1 MLKLENVLNGAK
13 TVAIAGH
20 VRPDGDCV
28 GSCLATYN
36 YIKSYYPEVSVDLY
50 LEPIP
55 NLFKFLTSS
64 GEIKNTCDA
73 DAVYDLF
80 IAQDCGD
87 LTRLGQTGT
96 YFQTAKKTFCI
107 DHHKSNQSF
116 ADVNYIFPEASST
129 SELVYELLDEK
140 KITKE
145 IAECIYVGIIH
156 DTGVFQYSSTS
167 SKTMTIAGKL
177 MDTGI
182 DYPTIVNDTFF
193 MKTFEQN
200 RIFGHALLKAER
212 FLENRC
218 IYVCLTREEMEQ
230 FGVLPKHLEGIVSQ
244 LRSTKGIEV
253 AIFLYQNEEDGYKVS
268 MRSGKIVDVAEI
280 AVKFGGGGH
289 AKAAGVTMH
298 GDEEEIQKL
307 LLEEVNAQL
316 ERK

>member
-1 MLKLENVLNGAK
+1 MLSLEKVLEGVK

-36 YIKSYYPEVSVDLY
+36 YIKTYYPEIAVDLY

-64 GEIKNTCDA
+64 AEIKNTCDTDMA
-73 DAVYDLF
+73 YDLF
-80 IAQDCGD
+80 ISQDCGD
-87 LTRLGQTGT
+87 IDRLGQAGK

-116 ADVNYIFPEASST
+116 ADENYIFPQASST
-129 SELVYELLDEK
+129 SELVYELMDES

-156 DTGVFQYSSTS
+156 DTGVFQYSNTS

-177 MDTGI
+177 MDLGI

-193 MKTFEQN
+193 VKTFEQN

-212 FLENRC
+212 FLDNRC
-218 IYVCLTREEMEQ
+218 IYVCLTREEMQ
-230 FGVLPKHLEGIVSQ
+230 QYDVLPKHLEGIVSQ
-244 LRSTKGIEV
+244 LRSTKGVEV
-253 AIFLYQNEEDGYKVS
+253 AIFLYQNDEDGYKVS
-268 MRSGKIVDVAEI
+268 MRSGKVVDVAEI
-280 AVKFGGGGH
+280 AVKYGGGGH
-289 AKAAGVTMH
+289 AKAAGVTMY
-298 GDEEEIQKL
+298 GEETEIRKL

>member
-1 MLKLENVLNGAK
+1 
-13 TVAIAGH
+13 
-20 VRPDGDCV
+20 
-28 GSCLATYN
+28 
-36 YIKSYYPEVSVDLY
+36 
-50 LEPIP
+50 
-55 NLFKFLTSS
+55 
-64 GEIKNTCDA
+64 
-73 DAVYDLF
+73 
-80 IAQDCGD
+80 
-87 LTRLGQTGT
+87 
-96 YFQTAKKTFCI
+96 
-107 DHHKSNQSF
+107 
-116 ADVNYIFPEASST
+116 
-129 SELVYELLDEK
+129 
-140 KITKE
+140 
-145 IAECIYVGIIH
+145 
-156 DTGVFQYSSTS
+156 
-167 SKTMTIAGKL
+167 MTIAGKL

-193 MKTFEQN
+193 VKTFEQN

-230 FGVLPKHLEGIVSQ
+230 FDVLPKHLEGIVSQ

-268 MRSGKIVDVAEI
+268 MRSGKVVDVAEI

-307 LLEEVNAQL
+307 ILEEVNAQL

>member
-1 MLKLENVLNGAK
+1 MLSLEKVLEGVK

-36 YIKSYYPEVSVDLY
+36 YIKTYYPEIAVDLY

-55 NLFKFLTSS
+55 NLFRFLTSAA
-64 GEIKNTCDA
+64 EIKNTCDTDMA
-73 DAVYDLF
+73 YDLF

-87 LTRLGQTGT
+87 IDRLGQAGK

-116 ADVNYIFPEASST
+116 SDENYIFPQASST
-129 SELVYELLDEK
+129 SELVYELMDES

-167 SKTMTIAGKL
+167 SKTMSIAGKL
-177 MDTGI
+177 MDLGI

-193 MKTFEQN
+193 VKTFEQN
-200 RIFGHALLKAER
+200 RIFGYALLKAER
-212 FLENRC
+212 FLDNRC
-218 IYVCLTREEMEQ
+218 IYVCLTREEMQ
-230 FGVLPKHLEGIVSQ
+230 QYDVLPKHLEGIVSQ
-244 LRSTKGIEV
+244 LRSTKDIEV
-253 AIFLYQNEEDGYKVS
+253 AIFLYQNNEDGYKVS
-268 MRSGKIVDVAEI
+268 MRSGKVVDVAEI
-280 AVKFGGGGH
+280 AVKYGGGGH
-289 AKAAGVTMH
+289 AKAAGVTMY
-298 GDEEEIQKL
+298 GEETEIRRL
-307 LLEEVNAQL
+307 LLTEVELQL
-316 ERK
+316 GRL

>member
-1 MLKLENVLNGAK
+1 MLSLEKVLEGAK
-13 TVAIAGH
+13 TVAISGH

-36 YIKSYYPEVSVDLY
+36 YIKENYPEISVNLY

-55 NLFKFLTSS
+55 NLFKFLKSS
-64 GEIKNTCDA
+64 EEIIHDCEKNQE
-73 DAVYDLF
+73 YDLF

-87 LTRLGQTGT
+87 IDRLGKAGQ
-96 YFQTAKKTFCI
+96 YFLTAKKTFCI
-107 DHHKSNQSF
+107 DHHKSNQAF

-129 SELVYELLDEK
+129 SELVFELLDESK
-140 KITKE
+140 LTKE

-167 SKTMTIAGKL
+167 SKTMNIAGKL
-177 MDTGI
+177 MDLGI

-193 MKTFEQN
+193 VKTFEQN

-212 FLENRC
+212 FLDNRC

-230 FGVLPKHLEGIVSQ
+230 FDVLPKHLEGIVSQ
-244 LRSTKGIEV
+244 LRSTKDIEV
-253 AIFLYQNEEDGYKVS
+253 AIFLYQNDEDGYKVS
-268 MRSGKIVDVAEI
+268 MRSGKVVDVAEI
-280 AVKFGGGGH
+280 AVKYGGGGH

-298 GDEEEIQKL
+298 GDESEIKEIL
-307 LLEEVNAQL
+307 LKEVSEQL
-316 ERK
+316 K

>member
-1 MLKLENVLNGAK
+1 MLSLEKVLEGVK

-36 YIKSYYPEVSVDLY
+36 YIKTYYPEIAVDLY

-64 GEIKNTCDA
+64 AEIKNTCDTDMA
-73 DAVYDLF
+73 YDLF

-87 LTRLGQTGT
+87 IDRLGQAGK
-96 YFQTAKKTFCI
+96 YFQTAKKTVCI

-116 ADVNYIFPEASST
+116 ADENYIFPQASST
-129 SELVYELLDEK
+129 SELVYELMDES

-177 MDTGI
+177 MDLGI

-193 MKTFEQN
+193 VKTFEQN

-212 FLENRC
+212 FLDNRC

-230 FGVLPKHLEGIVSQ
+230 YDVLPKHLEGIVSQ
-244 LRSTKGIEV
+244 LRSTKDIEV
-253 AIFLYQNEEDGYKVS
+253 AIFLYQNDEDGYKVS
-268 MRSGKIVDVAEI
+268 MRSGKVVDVAEI
-280 AVKFGGGGH
+280 AVKYGGGGH
-289 AKAAGVTMH
+289 AKAAGVTMY
-298 GDEEEIQKL
+298 GEEAEIREL
-307 LLEEVNAQL
+307 LLKEVELQL
-316 ERK
+316 GRL